1 MDLFFDSNMLNHLLK
16 TNGRRDRRFKFVIF
30 LVWSALIVNSWLAVN
45 SLASGWLNPIFDVP
59 GFV

>member
-30 LVWSALIVNSWLAVN
+30 LVWSALIVNSWLVVN
-45 SLASGWLNPIFDVP
+45 SLASAWLNLIFDVP

>member
-45 SLASGWLNPIFDVP
+45 SLASGWLNSIFDVP

>member
-1 MDLFFDSNMLNHLLK
+1 MDLFFDSNMLNHSLK

-30 LVWSALIVNSWLAVN
+30 LVWSALIVNSWLVVN
-45 SLASGWLNPIFDVP
+45 SLASGWLNLIFDVP